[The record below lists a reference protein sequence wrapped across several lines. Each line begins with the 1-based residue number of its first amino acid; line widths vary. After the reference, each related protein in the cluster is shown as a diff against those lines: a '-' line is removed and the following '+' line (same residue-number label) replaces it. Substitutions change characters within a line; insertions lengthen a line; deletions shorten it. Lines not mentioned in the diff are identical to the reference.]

1 MSHKNIILDRFNY
14 LLYTKCLD
22 DAINCGIS
30 EFCLSGL
37 EYQQMYS
44 DEVARGMFILA
55 TCPQY
60 SIDVTINRAMGIN
73 SSNLIKIG
81 QDQLVFHSR
90 LSF

>member
-1 MSHKNIILDRFNY
+1 
-14 LLYTKCLD
+14 
-22 DAINCGIS
+22 
-30 EFCLSGL
+30 
-37 EYQQMYS
+37 MYS

-55 TCPQY
+55 TCPRY
-60 SIDVTINRAMGIN
+60 NIDVTINRAMGIN